1 MKKTHVGLLLLVL
14 LALAG
19 FAFGRADK
27 SSVGQTLPSLN
38 LEYLTAAPE
47 YAGKPMILEFW
58 ATWCPPCR
66 KSIPHLNAIYAKYK
80 DKGLVII
87 GVTDEKKD
95 VVTAFLKK
103 TPMTYFPAIDKT
115 DTLGKSFGVTGIP
128 HALLIDSTGKIVW
141 EGHPMSLS
149 DSQIAA
155 VLP

>member
-1 MKKTHVGLLLLVL
+1 
-14 LALAG
+14 
-19 FAFGRADK
+19 
-27 SSVGQTLPSLN
+27 
-38 LEYLTAAPE
+38 
-47 YAGKPMILEFW
+47 MILEFW

-80 DKGLVII
+80 DKDKDKGLVII

-103 TPMTYFPAIDKT
+103 TPMNYSPAIDKT
-115 DTLGKSFGVTGIP
+115 DALGKSFGVTGIP